1 MFEEYGAPYP
11 SSIGRD
17 LKAITQPKQ
26 LQQLKPPVMKPT
38 QPAPKP
44 ASLEPEPA
52 TVDPKPASP
61 DPKPSAPKPSAPKPS
76 APKPSAPKPPA
87 PAPKPSKPPAP
98 EPAAPEPKPAAPE
111 PAAPEP
117 KPAAPEPE
125 PAEAEGESVRR
136 RRSLEDSPEDENT
149 EGFSTGSLQNQWSD
163 IMVRNSVYAAFVFL
177 IVAHP
182 ATFKIFDN
190 GFKSLGITIPNKNVQ
205 LLVHAVVFALLMY
218 FGTTMVFD
226 PFLNTQLN

>member
-17 LKAITQPKQ
+17 LKAITQPQQ

-44 ASLEPEPA
+44 DSLEPKPSA
-52 TVDPKPASP
+52 PKPATP
-61 DPKPSAPKPSAPKPS
+61 DPKPSAPKPSAP
-76 APKPSAPKPPA
+76 APKPPAPKPPAPKPPA
-87 PAPKPSKPPAP
+87 PAPKPASPEPKPPAP
-98 EPAAPEPKPAAPE
+98 APKPAS
-111 PAAPEP
+111 
-117 KPAAPEPE
+117 PEPE
-125 PAEAEGESVRR
+125 PA
-136 RRSLEDSPEDENT
+136 SPEEPSNDSEST

-182 ATFKIFDN
+182 ATFKTFDN

>member
-17 LKAITQPKQ
+17 LKAITQPIQ

-44 ASLEPEPA
+44 ASLEPETA
-52 TVDPKPASP
+52 KVDPKPAPP
-61 DPKPSAPKPSAPKPS
+61 D
-76 APKPSAPKPPA
+76 PKPSAPKPPA
-87 PAPKPSKPPAP
+87 PAPAPKPPAP
-98 EPAAPEPKPAAPE
+98 KPASPEPKPPAPKPPAPKPPAPKPASPEPKPA
-111 PAAPEP
+111 
-117 KPAAPEPE
+117 
-125 PAEAEGESVRR
+125 
-136 RRSLEDSPEDENT
+136 SPEEPSNDSEST

-182 ATFKIFDN
+182 ATFKTFDN

>member
-44 ASLEPEPA
+44 ASLEPETA
-52 TVDPKPASP
+52 SVDSKPASP
-61 DPKPSAPKPSAPKPS
+61 DPKPSAPKP
-76 APKPSAPKPPA
+76 
-87 PAPKPSKPPAP
+87 PAP
-98 EPAAPEPKPAAPE
+98 EPKPAAPEPKPASPGPE

-136 RRSLEDSPEDENT
+136 RRSPEDSPEDENT

-205 LLVHAVVFALLMY
+205 LLFHAVVFALLMY

>member
-61 DPKPSAPKPSAPKPS
+61 DPKPSAPKPSAPKP
-76 APKPSAPKPPA
+76 PA
-87 PAPKPSKPPAP
+87 PAPKPSKPP
-98 EPAAPEPKPAAPE
+98 APE

-218 FGTTMVFD
+218 FGTTMVLVHF
-226 PFLNTQLN
+226 

>member
-17 LKAITQPKQ
+17 LKAITQPIQ

-44 ASLEPEPA
+44 ASLEPETA
-52 TVDPKPASP
+52 KVDPKPAPP
-61 DPKPSAPKPSAPKPS
+61 D
-76 APKPSAPKPPA
+76 PKPSAPKPPA
-87 PAPKPSKPPAP
+87 PAPAPKPPAP
-98 EPAAPEPKPAAPE
+98 KPASPEPKPPAPKPPAPKPPAPKPASPEPKPAS
-111 PAAPEP
+111 PEP
-117 KPAAPEPE
+117 KPA
-125 PAEAEGESVRR
+125 
-136 RRSLEDSPEDENT
+136 SPEEPSNDSEST

-182 ATFKIFDN
+182 ATFKTFDN

>member
-17 LKAITQPKQ
+17 LKAITQPQQ

-44 ASLEPEPA
+44 DSLE
-52 TVDPKPASP
+52 
-61 DPKPSAPKPSAPKPS
+61 PKPSAPKPAS
-76 APKPSAPKPPA
+76 
-87 PAPKPSKPPAP
+87 
-98 EPAAPEPKPAAPE
+98 
-111 PAAPEP
+111 
-117 KPAAPEPE
+117 PEPE
-125 PAEAEGESVRR
+125 PA
-136 RRSLEDSPEDENT
+136 SPEEPSNDSEST

-182 ATFKIFDN
+182 ATFKTFDN